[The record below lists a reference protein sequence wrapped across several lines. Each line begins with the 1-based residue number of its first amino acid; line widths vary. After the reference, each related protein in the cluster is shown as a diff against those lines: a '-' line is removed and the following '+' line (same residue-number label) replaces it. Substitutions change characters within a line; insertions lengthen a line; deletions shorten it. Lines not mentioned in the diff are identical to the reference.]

1 MSDKKKTTMLD
12 LAGSP
17 SFNYEAAADALNT
30 SNATPKQKEL
40 NRAINLRNVN
50 IALDL
55 AGFTPGPVG
64 FGADFI
70 NTILYGL
77 QGKFGEAALSS
88 VAMVPVVGSIMANR
102 KKLEQLYDSGVEFGT
117 FYRGVDDSVPLDK
130 MIVELKPTP
139 AGTKY
144 FMDED
149 VPDMLHVGSEF
160 HIPDEFGSFQPG
172 SINPMYARVGDKGWE
187 QTFLGINKAGR
198 ERSSRIVGDYLSKE
212 RQGIFTKQMELPD
225 YPMANTIIHTSTVPE
240 IAMDYVNINLKGK
253 GTLFRYD
260 IPIEELRRLA
270 DPTTDAHKM
279 TGPGFL
285 TNDKILFE
293 KYNLGTG
300 SYGSY
305 SGGFKPIGDVSIFMK
320 GIPHK
325 YNTKIY
331 KGTLE
336 EIKEQLIKGGDLD
349 DYAKFRDDYITNRD
363 LFKKNIKEKPFGQA
377 LKDVTIK

>member
-1 MSDKKKTTMLD
+1 
-12 LAGSP
+12 
-17 SFNYEAAADALNT
+17 
-30 SNATPKQKEL
+30 
-40 NRAINLRNVN
+40 
-50 IALDL
+50 
-55 AGFTPGPVG
+55 
-64 FGADFI
+64 
-70 NTILYGL
+70 
-77 QGKFGEAALSS
+77 
-88 VAMVPVVGSIMANR
+88 
-102 KKLEQLYDSGVEFGT
+102 
-117 FYRGVDDSVPLDK
+117 

-139 AGTKY
+139 AGHKY

-149 VPDMLHVGSEF
+149 VPDMLHVGSDF

-187 QTFLGINKAGR
+187 QTFLGMNKAGR
-198 ERSSRIVGDYLSKE
+198 ERSSRVVGDYLSKE
-212 RQGIFTKQMELPD
+212 RQDIFTKQMAVPD
-225 YPMANTIIHTSTVPE
+225 YPMANTIIHTSTVPD

-260 IPIEELRRLA
+260 IPVKELKRLA

-279 TGPGFL
+279 MGPGFL

-293 KYNLGTG
+293 QFNLGTG
-300 SYGSY
+300 SYGSF

-336 EIKEQLIKGGDLD
+336 EIKEQLVKGGDLD
-349 DYAKFRDDYITNRD
+349 NYAKFRDNFITNRD
-363 LFKKNIKEKPFGQA
+363 LFNKNIKSKPFGQA